1 MVPNSTNKPS
11 YTEQEVR
18 EMQQV
23 LLETPFVCETS
34 VFLHCSL
41 SVIRSWAGYAP
52 PAAWHRLQD
61 SNLPLPVLETGA
73 LPT

>member
-23 LLETPFVCETS
+23 LLETPVDPAYDDICNSFYEGGTELYTVRCMLVTAT
-34 VFLHCSL
+34 VF
-41 SVIRSWAGYAP
+41 
-52 PAAWHRLQD
+52 
-61 SNLPLPVLETGA
+61 
-73 LPT
+73 

>member
-23 LLETPFVCETS
+23 LLETPVDPAYDDICNSFYDGRDRTV
-34 VFLHCSL
+34 H
-41 SVIRSWAGYAP
+41 RQMYARDCYSILKELG
-52 PAAWHRLQD
+52 RLP
-61 SNLPLPVLETGA
+61 SGIE
-73 LPT
+73 

>member
-23 LLETPFVCETS
+23 LLETPIDPAYDDICNSFYDGWDRTV
-34 VFLHCSL
+34 H
-41 SVIRSWAGYAP
+41 RQMYARDCYSKELGKLP
-52 PAAWHRLQD
+52 PGI
-61 SNLPLPVLETGA
+61 E
-73 LPT
+73 

>member
-23 LLETPFVCETS
+23 LLETPVD
-34 VFLHCSL
+34 
-41 SVIRSWAGYAP
+41 
-52 PAAWHRLQD
+52 PAYD
-61 SNLPLPVLETGA
+61 DIFMPF
-73 LPT
+73 